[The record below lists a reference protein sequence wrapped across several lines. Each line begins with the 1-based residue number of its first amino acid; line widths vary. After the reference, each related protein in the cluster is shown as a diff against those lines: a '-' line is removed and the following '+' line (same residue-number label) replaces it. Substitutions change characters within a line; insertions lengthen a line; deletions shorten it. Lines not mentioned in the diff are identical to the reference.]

1 MPASLKS
8 WPNTWPSGAFRVE
21 SKGSDS
27 LFVPENKK
35 VLRGVWKI
43 DARALCFKCDF
54 DTMRVARDAQ
64 AIRQGSAQP
73 PAGREGESMSSVV
86 TKSDLVQLAA
96 KAGNVSKA
104 AAGEAVNAVFDA
116 IVTNVAKGKRVT
128 VIGFGTFL
136 PRKRKAR
143 AGRSPANGKEIRIA
157 AKTIPA
163 FAAGQGF
170 KEAVG
175 KR

>member
-1 MPASLKS
+1 MFAALRAQIHAALIVFQKIFRYDSAGKPRGEFMPH
-8 WPNTWPSGAFRVE
+8 
-21 SKGSDS
+21 
-27 LFVPENKK
+27 
-35 VLRGVWKI
+35 
-43 DARALCFKCDF
+43 
-54 DTMRVARDAQ
+54 
-64 AIRQGSAQP
+64 
-73 PAGREGESMSSVV
+73 VV
-86 TKSDLVQLAA
+86 TKSDLVQVAA

-128 VIGFGTFL
+128 VVGFGTFL

-143 AGRSPANGKEIRIA
+143 AGRSPLNGKEIRID

-170 KEAVG
+170 KEAVA
-175 KR
+175 KD